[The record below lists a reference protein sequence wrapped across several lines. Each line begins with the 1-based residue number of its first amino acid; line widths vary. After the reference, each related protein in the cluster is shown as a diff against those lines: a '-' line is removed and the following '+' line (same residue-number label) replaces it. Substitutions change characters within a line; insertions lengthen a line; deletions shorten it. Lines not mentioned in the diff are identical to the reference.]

1 MVNKMVLEEDMGE
14 MDGFGLDMSDFIDRD
29 TLTPSLPVE
38 YEIKK
43 HEFREDYQA

>member
-1 MVNKMVLEEDMGE
+1 MVLEEDIGE
-14 MDGFGLDMSDFIDRD
+14 MDGFGLDTSGFIDQD
-29 TLTPSLPVE
+29 TPTPLLPVE